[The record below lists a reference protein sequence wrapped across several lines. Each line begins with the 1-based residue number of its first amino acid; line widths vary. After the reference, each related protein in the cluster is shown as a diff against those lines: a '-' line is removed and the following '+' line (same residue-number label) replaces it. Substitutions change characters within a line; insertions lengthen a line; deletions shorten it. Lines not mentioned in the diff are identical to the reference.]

1 MEGNAHKISKVDK
14 ILLFLREIGDSG
26 RAKLK
31 YEDVV
36 VGLYK
41 KYPHDFHL
49 RGYPEY
55 PDSGGLIHKR
65 LYDFKKKGYVNISNS
80 IFSITE
86 RGIER
91 AEEISGEEK
100 GNLTD
105 RLSRSAE
112 TEVSRVKS
120 LEGFGLFVQGE
131 SNKLSD
137 NDFYNYLG
145 ATVRT
150 SKNAFI
156 GRLETMNSVMSD
168 LKTRPTDPLYVGIV
182 SYHDFLVSKHRD
194 IIDFFTAKE

>member
-1 MEGNAHKISKVDK
+1 MKANTLKTSKVDK
-14 ILLFLREIGDSG
+14 ILLYLQEVGEAG

-31 YEDVV
+31 YEDIV
-36 VGLYK
+36 VGLFK
-41 KYPHDFHL
+41 KYPHDFQL

-65 LYDFKKKGYVNISNS
+65 LYDFKKKGYVNASNN

-86 RGIER
+86 RGIEV
-91 AEEISGEEK
+91 AQEISGEEK

-112 TEVSRVKS
+112 TEVSRIKS

-131 SNKLSD
+131 SSKLSD
-137 NDFYNYLG
+137 NDFYSYMG

-150 SKNAFI
+150 PKNTFI
-156 GRLETMNSVMSD
+156 GRLETMNSVMND
-168 LKTRPTDPLYVGIV
+168 LKTRPTDPLYSEIV
-182 SYHDFLVSKHRD
+182 SYHDFLVSKHSD
-194 IIDFFTAKE
+194 IIDFFTAKK